1 MVTGELCFSIIA
13 SLLKLQ
19 LSRTSCLL
27 ILFFLFFPFL
37 QSFHMLF
44 SDANRLD
51 GHTRFEASNLVI
63 QILLPVHYYVP
74 VCPIINLTEH
84 AFHRSSGQS

>member
-1 MVTGELCFSIIA
+1 
-13 SLLKLQ
+13 
-19 LSRTSCLL
+19 
-27 ILFFLFFPFL
+27 
-37 QSFHMLF
+37 MLF

-84 AFHRSSGQS
+84 AFIEAVAKANGDSLWALLVPTILVRPATPETMPALHASMSEPGPE